1 MADVIK
7 FVDSMESPSNAALE
21 KIPGRTDIAEVAT
34 ELLEDARS
42 NISKTNSISLPLTQL
57 TTLGMGVS
65 SLLPAMRTV
74 TQTMT
79 VNTDGLFQLANA
91 AVGDTLKVAKNGNF
105 WGAFKTADGTS
116 KFAQLKAAGPLSAS
130 NTTMIPVDPATMMMA
145 VALFSIE
152 KQLGDIEAMQRQII
166 SFLEVEKESEIEA
179 DVETLTSII
188 KKYKHNWDNEHFIVS
203 NHKLVLD
210 IQRTMRKHLN
220 SYQKKIADFLN
231 SKKMLIAQGQVNTAL
246 DDLQKK
252 FKYYRL
258 SVYTFSLASLIEIM
272 LSGNFREEYIS
283 DVRDEVERIS
293 SAYRELF
300 KESSVYL
307 EKLSGSAFDTNVLK
321 SIGKASNTIGKIIG
335 AIPVIQKGPVDEFL
349 QESGKQLQENT
360 GRIAQKVLKTFAE
373 ISNPETGVFVDK
385 MNDLIQIYNH
395 TDKIYFDDKKIYLV
409 AG

>member
-1 MADVIK
+1 MEDVVE
-7 FVDSMESPSNAALE
+7 FTDFSERPNNTALE
-21 KIPGRTDIAEVAT
+21 KIPENTDIVGVAT
-34 ELLEDARS
+34 ELLEDVRS
-42 NISKTNSISLPLTQL
+42 DISKTNSMSLPLTQL

-105 WGAFKTADGTS
+105 WGAFKTAEGKS
-116 KFAQLKAAGPLSAS
+116 KFAQLKEAGPLSAS
-130 NTTMIPVDPATMMMA
+130 NTTVMPLDPATMMMA

-179 DVETLTSII
+179 DVEMLTSII
-188 KKYKHNWDNEHFIVS
+188 KKYKHNWDNEYFIVS

-231 SKKMLIAQGQVNTAL
+231 SKKMFVAQGQVNTAL
-246 DDLQKK
+246 ADLQKK

-272 LSGNFREEYIS
+272 LGGNFREEYVS
-283 DVRDEVERIS
+283 GVRDEIERMS

-300 KESSVYL
+300 GESSVYL
-307 EKLSGSAFDTNVLK
+307 ERMSGSAFDTNVLK
-321 SIGKASNTIGKIIG
+321 GIGKASDALGKVIG

-360 GRIAQKVLKTFAE
+360 VRVDQKVLRTFAE

-385 MNDLIQIYNH
+385 MSDLIQIYNH
-395 TDKIYFDDKKIYLV
+395 TDKIYFDAKKIYLV
-409 AG
+409 TG